1 MEEYLTTNDVAAILK
16 IGKTKTYQLV
26 NKKDF
31 PKIKMGRQIL
41 IPKSKFENF
50 MEKLVYKEY
59 KI

>member
-1 MEEYLTTNDVAAILK
+1 MEEYLTTDEVAAILK

-41 IPKSKFENF
+41 IPKSKFEIF

>member
-1 MEEYLTTNDVAAILK
+1 MEEYLTVNDVSNILK

-31 PKIKMGRQIL
+31 PKIKMGKKIL
-41 IPKSKFENF
+41 IPLSKFEIF
-50 MEKLVYKEY
+50 MDKLVYKEY